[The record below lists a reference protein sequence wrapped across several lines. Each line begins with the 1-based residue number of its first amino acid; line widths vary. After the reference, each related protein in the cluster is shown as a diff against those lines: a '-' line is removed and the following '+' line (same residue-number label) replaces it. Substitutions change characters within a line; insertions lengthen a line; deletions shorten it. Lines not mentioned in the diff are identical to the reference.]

1 MNEGTMLSRVADSLF
16 WMSRYLERAEHTARL
31 LDVNLALALEQS
43 SRPAEQRWNRLLA
56 SLHMAPTPDEVCD
69 PYRITW
75 RLTFDSKNPS
85 SIVNCISGG
94 RENARQVRE
103 QISSEM
109 WEQINRFYL
118 LVRQSS
124 IESIWK
130 TQPHEFLRT
139 IKEGIHFFQGLTD
152 STLGH
157 GEGWQ
162 FIQVGRYVERA
173 MATAALLS
181 VYYGDRLSDA
191 ELEESPADQTPEYLE
206 WVGLLKSC
214 TAFEAYCRVY
224 TADLRLD
231 RIVEFL
237 LLDPAFPHSVRF
249 SVDMVQTALRSISDD
264 TAHHPGDRV
273 NRLAGRLGASL
284 RYSHIEEIMSSGL
297 QTYLADI
304 EHQCVGAYESVYET
318 YIAYPIDRALAP

>member
-1 MNEGTMLSRVADSLF
+1 MGEGTMLSRVADSLF

-69 PYRITW
+69 PYRITG

-118 LVRQSS
+118 LVRLSS

-130 TQPHEFLRT
+130 SQPHEFFRT

-162 FIQVGRYVERA
+162 FIQVGRYLERA

-249 SVDMVQTALRSISDD
+249 SVDMVQAALRAISDD
-264 TAHHPGDRV
+264 TGRRPGDRV

-297 QTYLADI
+297 QAYLADI
-304 EHQCVGAYESVYET
+304 EQQCVGAYESVHET
-318 YIAYPIDRALAP
+318 YIAYPIDRALAS

>member
-1 MNEGTMLSRVADSLF
+1 MLSRVADSLL

-43 SRPAEQRWNRLLA
+43 SRPAEQRWERLLA
-56 SLHMAPTPDEVCD
+56 SLRMTPLPDEVCD
-69 PYRITW
+69 PYRVTW
-75 RLTFDSKNPS
+75 RLTFDSKNSS
-85 SIVNCISGG
+85 SIVNCISAG

-118 LVRQSS
+118 TVRKAS

-130 TQPHEFLRT
+130 SQPHEFFRT

-162 FIQVGRYVERA
+162 FIQVGRYLERA

-181 VYYGDRLSDA
+181 VYYGDRQTGVEPESDA
-191 ELEESPADQTPEYLE
+191 AESHADQTPGYLE

-231 RIVEFL
+231 RVAEFL
-237 LLDPAFPHSVRF
+237 LLDPVFPHSVRF
-249 SVDMVQTALRSISDD
+249 SVEMVQAALRTISDA
-264 TAHHPGDRV
+264 TGRRASDRV

-284 RYSHIEEIMSSGL
+284 RYGHIEEVMASGL
-297 QTYLADI
+297 QGYLADI
-304 EHQCVGAYESVYET
+304 ERQCIGAYEAVYET
-318 YIAYPIDRALAP
+318 YIAYPVDQALAA

>member
-1 MNEGTMLSRVADSLF
+1 MAEGIMLSRVADSLL
-16 WMSRYLERAEHTARL
+16 WLSRYLERAEHTARL

-43 SRPAEQRWNRLLA
+43 ARPAEQRWSRLLD
-56 SLHMAPTPDEVCD
+56 SLNTMLPAGATCD
-69 PYRITW
+69 PYNITR
-75 RLTFDSKNPS
+75 RLTFDGKNPS
-85 SIVNCISGG
+85 SIINCISSA

-109 WEQINRFYL
+109 WEQINRFFL
-118 LVRQSS
+118 QVRQAN
-124 IESIWK
+124 IDTIWK
-130 TQPHEFLRT
+130 RQPHEFFRT

-162 FIQVGRYVERA
+162 FIQVGRYLERA

-181 VYYGDRLSDA
+181 VYYVKPDDA
-191 ELEESPADQTPEYLE
+191 GADTSGQMPEYLE

-224 TADLRLD
+224 TADLRPD
-231 RIVEFL
+231 RIAEFL

-249 SVDMVQTALRSISDD
+249 SVDMVQAALCAISDA
-264 TAHHPGDRV
+264 TGRHPGDRV
-273 NRLAGRLGASL
+273 NRLAGRLQATL
-284 RYSHIEEIMSSGL
+284 RYGQIEEIMAGGLNDFLSGVTRQSIGVYDAL
-297 QTYLADI
+297 
-304 EHQCVGAYESVYET
+304 YET
-318 YIAYPIDRALAP
+318 YIAYPIDRALTS

>member
-1 MNEGTMLSRVADSLF
+1 MGEGTMLSRVADSLF

-56 SLHMAPTPDEVCD
+56 SLRMSPTPDEVCD

-85 SIVNCISGG
+85 SIVNCISAG

-118 LVRQSS
+118 LVRKSS
-124 IESIWK
+124 IESIWR
-130 TQPHEFLRT
+130 TQPHEFFRT

-191 ELEESPADQTPEYLE
+191 EAEESLADQTPEYLE

-214 TAFEAYCRVY
+214 TAFEAYCRAY

-249 SVDMVQTALRSISDD
+249 SVDMVQAALRSISDD
-264 TAHHPGDRV
+264 TGRHPGDRV

-284 RYSHIEEIMSSGL
+284 RYSHIEEIMASGL
-297 QTYLADI
+297 QEYLADI
-304 EHQCVGAYESVYET
+304 ERQCIGAYEAVYET

>member
-1 MNEGTMLSRVADSLF
+1 V
-16 WMSRYLERAEHTARL
+16 
-31 LDVNLALALEQS
+31 
-43 SRPAEQRWNRLLA
+43 
-56 SLHMAPTPDEVCD
+56 
-69 PYRITW
+69 
-75 RLTFDSKNPS
+75 
-85 SIVNCISGG
+85 
-94 RENARQVRE
+94 
-103 QISSEM
+103 
-109 WEQINRFYL
+109 

-130 TQPHEFLRT
+130 SQPHEFFRT

-162 FIQVGRYVERA
+162 FIQVGRYLERA
-173 MATAALLS
+173 VATAALLS
-181 VYYGDRLSDA
+181 VYYGDRLSAAVAGAEADA
-191 ELEESPADQTPEYLE
+191 EAEESLADQTPEYLE

-249 SVDMVQTALRSISDD
+249 SVDMVQAALRSISDD
-264 TAHHPGDRV
+264 TGRRPGDRV
-273 NRLAGRLGASL
+273 NRLAGRLWASL
-284 RYSHIEEIMSSGL
+284 RYSHIEEIMASGL
-297 QTYLADI
+297 QEYLADI
-304 EHQCVGAYESVYET
+304 EHQCIGAYESVYET
-318 YIAYPIDRALAP
+318 YIAYPVDWALAP